1 MSYLIIQENWQTF
14 KDQFADLF
22 SGENFF
28 TKKRRYFDKLFNI
41 KNIIKKLS
49 QGISKEAV
57 DPIKFDTKSW
67 NKFCNKYKKTVHK
80 GSSTSTTR
88 KGEKT
93 DVTYTH
99 NDDDYE
105 EYSSYVSDFHDWSAE
120 NGLTQV
126 TTGYPIPCSGNKFYM
141 AYFTFD
147 TDGISNMKVIINDDD
162 NTFGYGGY
170 RIQDVTEILNDIS
183 PYSYKRVI

>member
-80 GSSTSTTR
+80 GGSTTTTR
-88 KGEKT
+88 KGKDT
-93 DVTYTH
+93 DTSYTY
-99 NDDDYE
+99 NQDDEE
-105 EYSSYVSDFHDWSAE
+105 EYSSYPDDFHSWSAT
-120 NGLTQV
+120 NDITQV
-126 TTGYPIPCSGNKFYM
+126 TTSYPIPCGGNKFYV

-147 TDGISNMKVIINDDD
+147 TDGISTMTVITKDDD
-162 NTFGYGGY
+162 NTFGYNGY
-170 RIQDVTEILNDIS
+170 RIQDVTEIINSIPVS
-183 PYSYKRVI
+183 SYRRF